1 MAEIYPIVLVHD
13 FNRVKAISAKYNE
26 DQSFKN
32 WIGKKIG
39 EVLWLAAEQFPND
52 WIGWCHEQL
61 VPAADFAQWGTLAG
75 HPLQM
80 LSFEPQQ
87 YYIHERIGY
96 ADFSSPF
103 LPHIPKHLRFGT
115 WQASA
120 CVGLIHAA
128 VLRQF
133 KSLSSIST
141 DFRLLISAIA
151 KHGSQIGLFPYS
163 EPCLLVKP
171 IPTLLGTGASMRAT
185 MQLAKSYYGLKWVV
199 FIWLCALI
207 YERKFRPDWLLLGLL
222 QPALPKVKLDY
233 TSLQSL
239 LTNYEQV
246 PNASDSVEVVIPTLG
261 RAAYLKDVLTDLAKQ
276 SLIPDT
282 VTIIEQNTVQG
293 APSELDYLQ
302 SENYP
307 FRIKHQF
314 IYRTGACNARNLAI
328 EGLDKAVKWVFF
340 ADDDIRIGEQT
351 LRNAIKAA
359 KSVGL
364 SALTIA
370 VYQKNEREPQGI
382 YPTLWSTFGSG
393 CSIVQ
398 REYATAARFDMG
410 MEFGFGEDS
419 DYGMALRRIGCN
431 IGYLASDP
439 MLHLKAPI
447 GGFRTKFVPVWND
460 EPLSPKPSPTI
471 MCNYLKN
478 HSEYQL
484 NGYQFFLIVNRIVRE
499 RNWRIG
505 RMLKQWNISLK
516 WGQYLRELH

>member
-1 MAEIYPIVLVHD
+1 MDKSDWIVLVHD
-13 FNRVKAISAKYNE
+13 FTYVKAVHTPAGDEQILS
-26 DQSFKN
+26 D
-32 WIGKKIG
+32 WVGKKVSA
-39 EVLWLAAEQFPND
+39 VLWLAADKFPQH

-61 VPAADFAQWGTLAG
+61 LPMADFTQWEQLAS

-80 LSFEPQQ
+80 LSYEPWE

-103 LPHIPKHLRFGT
+103 LAHIPKHLRFGT

-120 CVGLIHAA
+120 CVGCMYAA
-128 VLRQF
+128 VLCQF
-133 KSLSSIST
+133 KELGKAS
-141 DFRLLISAIA
+141 DNFRLLISAIA

-163 EPCLLVKP
+163 EPRLLAKP
-171 IPTLLGTGASMRAT
+171 VLANSNTGTSMRAT
-185 MQLAKSYYGLKWVV
+185 LQLVKSYYGIKWIL
-199 FIWLCALI
+199 FIWLCTLI

-222 QPALPKVKLDY
+222 QPTLPKVKLDY

-239 LTNYEQV
+239 LTNYEQA

-276 SLIPDT
+276 SLVPDT

-302 SENYP
+302 SANYP
-307 FRIKHQF
+307 FQIKHQL
-314 IYRTGACNARNLAI
+314 IYRTGACNARNMAI
-328 EGLDKAVKWVFF
+328 DGLEKTVKWVFF
-340 ADDDIRIGEQT
+340 ADDDIRLGEQT
-351 LRNAIKAA
+351 LWNAIKAA

-370 VYQKNEREPQGI
+370 VYQKNERVPQGI

-398 REYATAARFDMG
+398 KKYAAAVRFDMG

-419 DYGMALRRIGCN
+419 DYGIALRRIGCN
-431 IGYLASDP
+431 VGYIASDP
-439 MLHLKAPI
+439 ILHLKAPI
-447 GGFRTKFVPVWND
+447 GGFRTKFVPVWHD
-460 EPLSPKPSPTI
+460 EPLPPKPSPTI
-471 MCNYLKN
+471 MYNYLKN
-478 HSEYQL
+478 YSAYQL
-484 NGYQFFLIVNRIVRE
+484 NGYQLFLISNRIVRE
-499 RNWRIG
+499 RNWQIN
-505 RMLKQWNISLK
+505 RMLKQWNISVK
-516 WGQYLRELH
+516 WGKYLQKVQ